1 MKRFRYSLETLRSL
15 RREREQ
21 ECEIKLAV
29 AAGELLI
36 IDRRIEEARCAGE
49 KAFLAGGTTID
60 DLRTR
65 DLLWLKS
72 VNDRKALE
80 HPRKEAV
87 GRVNTARGMY
97 NEAHSKR
104 SALDRLREKRL
115 EQWKK
120 QMKAEEN
127 QRLDET
133 AKGTSARRRLTGGD
147 E

>member
-29 AAGELLI
+29 AAGELLSI
-36 IDRRIEEARCAGE
+36 EKRIEAARSAGE
-49 KAFLAGGTTID
+49 NAFLAGGITID

-80 HPRKEAV
+80 HPRKEAAGKV
-87 GRVNTARGMY
+87 DTARGVY
-97 NEAHSKR
+97 IDAHLKR
-104 SALDRLREKRL
+104 SALDRLREKRF

-133 AKGTSARRRLTGGD
+133 AKGTSARRRMTGG
-147 E
+147 EE